1 MYRGYDSPQLLREDT
16 IKRMRWLDSEL
27 YRVQCQERST
37 KGSIK
42 PSSDDDD
49 DPNTG
54 DEDLN

>member
-1 MYRGYDSPQLLREDT
+1 MYRGYDSPQVLREDT

-37 KGSIK
+37 KGS
-42 PSSDDDD
+42 SDDDD

-54 DEDLN
+54 NEDLN